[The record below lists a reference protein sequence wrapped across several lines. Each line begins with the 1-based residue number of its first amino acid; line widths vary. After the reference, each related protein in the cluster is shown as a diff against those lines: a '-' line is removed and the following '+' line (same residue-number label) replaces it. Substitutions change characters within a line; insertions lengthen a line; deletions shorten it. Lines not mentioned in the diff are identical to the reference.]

1 MTTSFP
7 PASSGS
13 VTRPASWGSGI
24 AGRAE
29 SFGKQSTYRELAPV
43 HEQVHQY
50 AARALELASGG
61 VGQTDSAEVE
71 IVARMQKLELASESV
86 LTLLD
91 RMVEESTAA
100 DGLPGKLRA

>member
-1 MTTSFP
+1 M
-7 PASSGS
+7 
-13 VTRPASWGSGI
+13 
-24 AGRAE
+24 
-29 SFGKQSTYRELAPV
+29 

-50 AARALELASGG
+50 ATQALELASGG

-91 RMVEESTAA
+91 RMVEEKHSSRQATRETA
-100 DGLPGKLRA
+100 RT